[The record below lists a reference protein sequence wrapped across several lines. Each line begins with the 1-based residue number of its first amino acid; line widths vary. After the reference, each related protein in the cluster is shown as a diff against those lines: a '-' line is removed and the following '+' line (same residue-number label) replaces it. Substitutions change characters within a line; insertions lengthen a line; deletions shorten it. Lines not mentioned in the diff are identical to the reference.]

1 MTAVLSAI
9 SFVLAFFEFP
19 VPLSPSFARMDLSDL
34 PALIGA
40 FAYGPISGILI
51 ELVKNA
57 LQFLT
62 SSTGGIGELANFIMG
77 SSFVVTAGLIYKLH
91 KTKRTALIACLVA
104 SVVMGI
110 TAAIV
115 NYFILLPVFEAFMPL
130 DQLIASFGEFM
141 PFIKTKLDVVLFNA
155 FPFDLMKGI
164 ESSIVTMLLYKQLTP
179 ILKGRQNRRFLMQTK
194 NYLQYIVE
202 KIHPTVFA
210 TVDRQGHPVTCAI
223 DMMDYDESGLY
234 FLTEKGKNFYDRL
247 KSNENIARTAMKGED
262 TLSCVAV
269 SVQGKAKEIG
279 PDILP
284 ELFCKNPNI
293 EKIYS

>member
-1 MTAVLSAI
+1 MKTVATQKRTSIQNVRILTMTAVLSAI

-130 DQLIASFGEFM
+130 DQLIASFGEFI

-155 FPFDLMKGI
+155 FPFNLLKGI
-164 ESSIVTMLLYKQLTP
+164 GISIVTMLLYKRLTP
-179 ILKGRQNRRFLMQTK
+179 ILKGRQK
-194 NYLQYIVE
+194 
-202 KIHPTVFA
+202 
-210 TVDRQGHPVTCAI
+210 
-223 DMMDYDESGLY
+223 
-234 FLTEKGKNFYDRL
+234 
-247 KSNENIARTAMKGED
+247 
-262 TLSCVAV
+262 
-269 SVQGKAKEIG
+269 
-279 PDILP
+279 
-284 ELFCKNPNI
+284 
-293 EKIYS
+293 